1 MARNTPQLRVAPF
14 QIFNSSE
21 KLGSMFSE
29 LNPDSKQ
36 DLAYDQ
42 LIRGET
48 DEEYIFMSRDL
59 SDLYSEELDTAQM
72 KIRKYEEVSG
82 L

>member
-1 MARNTPQLRVAPF
+1 
-14 QIFNSSE
+14 
-21 KLGSMFSE
+21 MFSE
-29 LNPDSKQ
+29 LTPDSKQ

-48 DEEYIFMSRDL
+48 DEEYIFMSREP
-59 SDLYSEELDTAQM
+59 SGLYSQGMDTAQM
-72 KIRKYEEVSG
+72 KLQRYEEVSG

>member
-1 MARNTPQLRVAPF
+1 M
-14 QIFNSSE
+14 
-21 KLGSMFSE
+21 SMFSE
-29 LNPDSKQ
+29 LNPDSQQ

-59 SDLYSEELDTAQM
+59 SELYSEELDTAQM
-72 KIRKYEEVSG
+72 KLQRYEEVSG

>member
-1 MARNTPQLRVAPF
+1 MLLF
-14 QIFNSSE
+14 QVFNSSK
-21 KLGSMFSE
+21 KLGNMFSE
-29 LNPDSKQ
+29 LNPDSNQ

-48 DEEYIFMSRDL
+48 DEEYIFMSREL
-59 SDLYSEELDTAQM
+59 SDLYSEECDTAQM
-72 KIRKYEEVSG
+72 KFKRYEEISG